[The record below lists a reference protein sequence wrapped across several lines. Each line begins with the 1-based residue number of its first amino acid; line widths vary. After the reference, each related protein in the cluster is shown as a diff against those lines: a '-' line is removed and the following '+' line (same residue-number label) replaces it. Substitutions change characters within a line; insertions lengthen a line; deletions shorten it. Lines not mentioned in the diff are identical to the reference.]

1 MAQKHLSE
9 DEIRYTVTAET
20 QKAQKEIHQLQQ
32 SVGYGSYCKMQRM
45 FQTVLVKYPLK
56 LNWFHRIH

>member
-32 SVGYGSYCKMQRM
+32 KTKDLSKAEKERRSRM
-45 FQTVLVKYPLK
+45 IELEAQG
-56 LNWFHRIH
+56 